1 VKRVCG
7 WCQKTLG
14 YKPGVGTTH
23 GICRKCKAKLLAEI
37 EGGSSVIDYKAMLVE
52 VLYELDQYQK
62 VRSKAE
68 TRLYDWFVKKE
79 NDPAWQEVLAQA
91 ERR

>member
-1 VKRVCG
+1 MN
-7 WCQKTLG
+7 
-14 YKPGVGTTH
+14 
-23 GICRKCKAKLLAEI
+23 
-37 EGGSSVIDYKAMLVE
+37 DYKAMLVE